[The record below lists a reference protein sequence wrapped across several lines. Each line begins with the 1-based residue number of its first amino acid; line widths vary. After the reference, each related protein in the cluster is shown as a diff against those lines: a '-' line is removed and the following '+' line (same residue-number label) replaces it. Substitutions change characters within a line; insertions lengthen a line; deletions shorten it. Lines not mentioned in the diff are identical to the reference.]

1 MRKMADQ
8 EDHAEGSRRESLPVE
23 FTFENHAVR
32 TVIKDGEVWFIAA
45 DVCKALE
52 HTDTSK
58 ALSRLDEDEKGTTNI
73 RTLGGDQNML
83 IVNEFGLY
91 GLILTSRKPEAKR
104 FKRWV
109 IHEVLPS
116 IRKTGRYEAGQPD
129 EPRIDESDAELAR
142 QRFKEIFSHGFV
154 NPDSLLQ
161 MLFGENIPFTGD
173 AKFRFFGTSV
183 CDALGIDDHHTALDR
198 LPESQKISLAVF
210 TPAGQQQLVAI
221 TEAAVYVLAFHRKT
235 NHLELT
241 SKAGT
246 LRPSDLTQLD
256 CLALCYS
263 LKLIEVFWYKFL
275 DTFDGI
281 RPMGNAEYRELAETM
296 LAASQNANHL
306 LRLYG
311 DVHPSPEP
319 PPKSA
324 KH

>member
-1 MRKMADQ
+1 MADL

-23 FTFENHAVR
+23 FKFENHAVR
-32 TVIKDGEVWFIAA
+32 TVMKDGEVWFIAA
-45 DVCKALE
+45 DVCKALDIK
-52 HTDTSK
+52 DTSQ
-58 ALSRLDEDEKGTTNI
+58 AVGRLDEDEKGACQT
-73 RTLGGDQNML
+73 RTLGGNQSL
-83 IVNEFGLY
+83 LSVNEFGLY
-91 GLILTSRKPEAKR
+91 RLILRSDKAKAKA
-104 FKRWV
+104 FQRWV
-109 IHEVLPS
+109 IHEVLPA

-129 EPRIDESDAELAR
+129 EPLGDGFDAELAHR
-142 QRFKEIFSHGFV
+142 RFKEIYTHDFV

-183 CDALGIDDHHTALDR
+183 CEALGIADRDAALDL
-198 LPESQKISLAVF
+198 LPESQKTSLGVF
-210 TPAGQQQLVAI
+210 TPAGQQLLVAI

-241 SKAGT
+241 GKAGT
-246 LRPSDLTQLD
+246 LRTSDLPQLD

-281 RPMGNAEYRELAETM
+281 RPVGSVEYRDLAQTV
-296 LAASQNANHL
+296 LAASQTANHF

-311 DVHPSPEP
+311 DFHPSPEP
-319 PPKSA
+319 SPRSA